1 MSEFLN
7 VQEVADLLKCSV
19 RTVNYLRTNEGFP
32 CVKLGR
38 LVRFSRDA
46 VQAWLEERQKAAS
59 GVKSLENHNQ
69 AGKEV

>member
-1 MSEFLN
+1 MTDFLT
-7 VQEVADLLKCSV
+7 VDDVADLLKCSV
-19 RTVNYLRTNEGFP
+19 RTVNYLRTNDGLP

-59 GVKSLENHNQ
+59 GVKSLENS
-69 AGKEV
+69 K

>member
-1 MSEFLN
+1 MSEFLTIDD
-7 VQEVADLLKCSV
+7 VADLLKCSV
-19 RTVNYLRTNEGFP
+19 RTVNYLRTNDGLP

-59 GVKSLENHNQ
+59 GVKSLENS
-69 AGKEV
+69 K